1 MVYVLRWYRQKLK
14 TGRWKKLS
22 KPKKLVETVYQYSKD
37 QILTKQW
44 LPQTHITEI
53 GLSKK
58 LGISRTPIRQ
68 AFLRLEEEGYIAIEP
83 NKGIRICENQISL
96 QGFQERLEFMELILI
111 DYLHFLQIKEI
122 QFDATT
128 LEEIVDRL
136 KKQAYVRELEVFSS
150 IEFEYWKSLYR
161 YAKNTYT
168 TSLFMEMIRSINGQ
182 TNEEIKGFLQISQ
195 ATKVKHF
202 NNILNLL
209 KSNNYAL
216 ARKEVRILINQLS
229 LIAIQGI

>member
-1 MVYVLRWYRQKLK
+1 M
-14 TGRWKKLS
+14 S

-96 QGFQERLEFMELILI
+96 QGFQERLEFMELVLI

-136 KKQAYVRELEVFSS
+136 KKQAYVREFEVFSS

-195 ATKVKHF
+195 VTKVKHF
-202 NNILNLL
+202 NNILSLL

>member
-1 MVYVLRWYRQKLK
+1 M
-14 TGRWKKLS
+14 S

-136 KKQAYVRELEVFSS
+136 KKQAYVREFEVFSS

-202 NNILNLL
+202 NNILSLL

>member
-1 MVYVLRWYRQKLK
+1 M
-14 TGRWKKLS
+14 S

-37 QILTKQW
+37 QILTKQR

-96 QGFQERLEFMELILI
+96 QGFQERLEFMELVLI

-136 KKQAYVRELEVFSS
+136 KKQAYVREFEVFSS

-202 NNILNLL
+202 NNILSLL

>member
-1 MVYVLRWYRQKLK
+1 M
-14 TGRWKKLS
+14 S
-22 KPKKLVETVYQYSKD
+22 KPKKLEDAAYQYSKD

-68 AFLRLEEEGYIAIEP
+68 AFLRLEEEGYIVIEQ
-83 NKGIRICENQISL
+83 NKGIRIRENQISL

-122 QFDATT
+122 QFDTDS
-128 LEEIVDRL
+128 LEKLVDQIRQL
-136 KKQAYVRELEVFSS
+136 TDVKELGKFSVV
-150 IEFEYWKSLYR
+150 EFEYWKTFYR
-161 YAKNTYT
+161 YAKNRYT
-168 TSLFMEMIRSINGQ
+168 TALFLDTFRSIKGQ
-182 TNEEIKGFLQISQ
+182 TNEEINEYMQLSQ
-195 ATKVKHF
+195 LTKVKHF
-202 NNILNLL
+202 NQIVIFL
-209 KSNNYAL
+209 KNGEYAL

-229 LIAIQGI
+229 LITIQGI

>member
-1 MVYVLRWYRQKLK
+1 M
-14 TGRWKKLS
+14 S

-96 QGFQERLEFMELILI
+96 QGFQERLEFMELVLI

-136 KKQAYVRELEVFSS
+136 KKQAYVREFEVFSS

-161 YAKNTYT
+161 YAKNTYK

-202 NNILNLL
+202 NNILSLL

>member
-1 MVYVLRWYRQKLK
+1 M
-14 TGRWKKLS
+14 S
-22 KPKKLVETVYQYSKD
+22 KPKKLVEAAYQYSKE

-68 AFLRLEEEGYIAIEP
+68 AFLRLEEEGYIVIEQ
-83 NKGIRICENQISL
+83 NKGIRIRENQISL
-96 QGFQERLEFMELILI
+96 QGFHERLEFMELLLI

-122 QFDATT
+122 QFDTEF
-128 LEEIVDRL
+128 LENILDQMKKVTYLKEI
-136 KKQAYVRELEVFSS
+136 EVFST
-150 IEFEYWKSLYR
+150 IEFDYWKSLYR

-168 TSLFMEMIRSINGQ
+168 TSLFLDTFRSISGQ
-182 TNEEIKGFLQISQ
+182 ADQEIQGFLQISQ
-195 ATKVKHF
+195 PTKLKHF
-202 NNILNLL
+202 NQILIFL
-209 KSNNYAL
+209 KNNDYAL

>member
-1 MVYVLRWYRQKLK
+1 M
-14 TGRWKKLS
+14 KKLS

-44 LPQTHITEI
+44 PPQTHITEI

-83 NKGIRICENQISL
+83 NRGIRICENQISL

-122 QFDATT
+122 QFDATH
-128 LEEIVDRL
+128 LEEIVDQL
-136 KKQAYVRELEVFSS
+136 KKQAYVRELEIFSA
-150 IEFEYWKSLYR
+150 IEFKYWKSLYR

-168 TSLFMEMIRSINGQ
+168 TSLFMETIRSINGQ
-182 TNEEIKGFLQISQ
+182 TNEEIIGFLQISQ

-202 NNILNLL
+202 NNILSLL
-209 KSNNYAL
+209 KTSNYVL

>member
-1 MVYVLRWYRQKLK
+1 
-14 TGRWKKLS
+14 
-22 KPKKLVETVYQYSKD
+22 
-37 QILTKQW
+37 
-44 LPQTHITEI
+44 
-53 GLSKK
+53 
-58 LGISRTPIRQ
+58 
-68 AFLRLEEEGYIAIEP
+68 
-83 NKGIRICENQISL
+83 
-96 QGFQERLEFMELILI
+96 MELILI

-136 KKQAYVRELEVFSS
+136 KKQAYVREFEVFSS

-202 NNILNLL
+202 NNILSLL

>member
-1 MVYVLRWYRQKLK
+1 M
-14 TGRWKKLS
+14 S

-136 KKQAYVRELEVFSS
+136 KKQAHVREFEVFSS
-150 IEFEYWKSLYR
+150 IDFEYWKSLYR

-202 NNILNLL
+202 NNILSLL

>member
-1 MVYVLRWYRQKLK
+1 ME
-14 TGRWKKLS
+14 KLS

-83 NKGIRICENQISL
+83 NKGIRICEDQISL

>member
-1 MVYVLRWYRQKLK
+1 ME
-14 TGRWKKLS
+14 KLS

-202 NNILNLL
+202 NNILSLL

>member
-1 MVYVLRWYRQKLK
+1 M
-14 TGRWKKLS
+14 KLS
-22 KPKKLVETVYQYSKD
+22 KPKKLEDAAYHYCKD

-68 AFLRLEEEGYIAIEP
+68 AFLRLEEEGYIVIEQ
-83 NKGIRICENQISL
+83 NKGIRIQENQISL
-96 QGFQERLEFMELILI
+96 QGFHERLEFMELVLI

-122 QFDATT
+122 QFDTDS
-128 LEEIVDRL
+128 LESIMDQIQPLTNAEEL
-136 KKQAYVRELEVFSS
+136 KRFSLV
-150 IEFEYWKSLYR
+150 EFDYWKDFYR
-161 YAKNTYT
+161 YAKNGYT
-168 TSLFMEMIRSINGQ
+168 TSLFLDTFRSIKGQ
-182 TNEEIKGFLQISQ
+182 TNEDIQEYMQLSQ
-195 ATKVKHF
+195 STKVKHF
-202 NNILNLL
+202 KRILIFL
-209 KSNNYAL
+209 KTSDYAL

>member
-1 MVYVLRWYRQKLK
+1 M
-14 TGRWKKLS
+14 S
-22 KPKKLVETVYQYSKD
+22 KPKKLEDAAYQYSKD

-68 AFLRLEEEGYIAIEP
+68 AFLRLEEEGYIVIEQ
-83 NKGIRICENQISL
+83 NKGIRIRENQISL

-122 QFDATT
+122 QFDTDS
-128 LEEIVDRL
+128 LEKLVDQIGQL
-136 KKQAYVRELEVFSS
+136 TDVKELGEFSVV
-150 IEFEYWKSLYR
+150 EFEYWKTFYR
-161 YAKNTYT
+161 YAKNSYT
-168 TSLFMEMIRSINGQ
+168 TALFLDTFRSMKGQ
-182 TNEEIKGFLQISQ
+182 TNEEIKEYMQLSQ
-195 ATKVKHF
+195 LTKVKYF
-202 NNILNLL
+202 NQIVIFL
-209 KSNNYAL
+209 KNGEYAL
-216 ARKEVRILINQLS
+216 ARKEMRILINQLS

>member
-1 MVYVLRWYRQKLK
+1 M
-14 TGRWKKLS
+14 S

-96 QGFQERLEFMELILI
+96 QGFQERLEFMELVLI

-136 KKQAYVRELEVFSS
+136 KKQVYVREFEVFSS

-202 NNILNLL
+202 NNILSLL

>member
-1 MVYVLRWYRQKLK
+1 M
-14 TGRWKKLS
+14 S
-22 KPKKLVETVYQYSKD
+22 KPKKLEDAAYQYSKD

-68 AFLRLEEEGYIAIEP
+68 AFLRLEEEGYIIIEQ
-83 NKGIRICENQISL
+83 NKGIRIRENQISL

-122 QFDATT
+122 QFDTDS
-128 LEEIVDRL
+128 LEKLVDQIGQL
-136 KKQAYVRELEVFSS
+136 TDVKELGKFSVV
-150 IEFEYWKSLYR
+150 EFEYWKTFYR
-161 YAKNTYT
+161 YAKNSYT
-168 TSLFMEMIRSINGQ
+168 TALFLDTFRSIKGQ
-182 TNEEIKGFLQISQ
+182 TNEEIKEYMQLSQ
-195 ATKVKHF
+195 LTKVKHF
-202 NNILNLL
+202 NRIVVFL
-209 KSNNYAL
+209 KNGEYAL

-229 LIAIQGI
+229 LIVIQGI

>member
-1 MVYVLRWYRQKLK
+1 M
-14 TGRWKKLS
+14 S

-96 QGFQERLEFMELILI
+96 QGFQERLEFMELVLI

-136 KKQAYVRELEVFSS
+136 KKQAYVREFEVFSS

-202 NNILNLL
+202 NNILSLL